1 MTDVM
6 LDLETLGLKNNAV
19 VLSFAAV
26 AFKLYEEQPEIH
38 NRKTWV
44 LNLRSQ
50 FAKGRTTSD
59 STLQFWR
66 DQPSAARAHWE
77 RGTPMSV
84 ELALQQLGDFFP
96 LGGNHIVW
104 ANGIVFD
111 IGIIESLYH
120 DFDVDVPWRYNAPRD
135 MRTLYR
141 TFKEAR
147 TRPPSAKEGI
157 AHHPEDDCVNQIW
170 TLWEHWPKDDLDPT
184 PRMPVPAPAPQRRER
199 PPCFSTG
206 GLVDKLGAG
215 DIE

>member
-26 AFKLYEEQPEIH
+26 GFQLYEEKPEIQK
-38 NRKTWV
+38 RQTWI

-59 STLQFWR
+59 TTLSWWGNQTK
-66 DQPSAARAHWE
+66 AARAHWE
-77 RGTPMSV
+77 LGTPMSV

-96 LGGNHIVW
+96 MNQEHIVW

-120 DFDVDVPWRYNAPRD
+120 DFDVPVPWGYRAPRD
-135 MRTLYR
+135 MRTLCR
-141 TFKEAR
+141 ALSDSR
-147 TRPPSAKEGI
+147 VRPPSAKEVI
-157 AHHPEDDCVNQIW
+157 AHHPEDDCVHQIW
-170 TLWEHWPKDDLDPT
+170 TLWEHWPKGELDPT
-184 PRMPVPAPAPQRRER
+184 PKMQPAAPRASRPCFVSPAPTPVPDGKDDEEIP
-199 PPCFSTG
+199 F
-206 GLVDKLGAG
+206 
-215 DIE
+215 